1 MGVTEIL
8 YSFRLVLE
16 GKTDKEI
23 SVSSRLEFLEE
34 FSANYFADAV
44 ENISRLLKRGGTADL
59 SLLRTI
65 LAICPKLWEPCFW
78 EVMDDSFILLA
89 YASLAA
95 ARTLS

>member
-1 MGVTEIL
+1 MTFLPSWELVKYYI

-23 SVSSRLEFLEE
+23 SGSSRLEFLEE
-34 FSANYFADAV
+34 FSANYFADVV

-65 LAICPKLWEPCFW
+65 LAICPKL
-78 EVMDDSFILLA
+78 
-89 YASLAA
+89 
-95 ARTLS
+95 